1 VVALVIRDH
10 VAAVVALVDAD
21 PNVTVYDGQV
31 PNEPTLPYV
40 VIRTDTG
47 RRERSALPAT
57 SDRLTLRIWATSV
70 GLNRTS
76 AQVVSERVTAAL
88 LDVRPTVSSR
98 SCFPITSVNSQPAR
112 VDDVNTSLVYALDEF
127 ELVSIPA

>member
-1 VVALVIRDH
+1 MIRDH
-10 VAAVVALVDAD
+10 VTAVLALISAD
-21 PNVTVYDGQV
+21 TNVTVYDGRV

-40 VIRTDTG
+40 VVRTDTG
-47 RRERSALPAT
+47 RRERSALPAS

-70 GLNRTS
+70 GLTRTS

-88 LDVRPTVSSR
+88 LDVRPTVASR

-112 VDDVNTSLVYALDEF
+112 VDDVVQSLVYVLDEF

>member
-1 VVALVIRDH
+1 MIRDH

-88 LDVRPTVSSR
+88 LDVRPTVTSR

-112 VDDVNTSLVYALDEF
+112 EDDVVKPLVFALDEF